1 MVQSSIHACG
11 CNKSYAHDSASC
23 PHCTASFGS
32 FTQIARAHLL
42 RTHIPNQRIHQFDL
56 NLSSPPPSPPL
67 ATLVSTFRRK
77 HPNRLTCILES
88 VSFFQFS
95 QRSSSSPQQRPSDK
109 QSEKNARDFSGG
121 VVTEQESREGGFA
134 RSSPM
139 KWDKKACPD

>member
-56 NLSSPPPSPPL
+56 NLSSPLPLLLLPPS
-67 ATLVSTFRRK
+67 SRRSDANI
-77 HPNRLTCILES
+77 PIDSPVFLNLSL
-88 VSFFQFS
+88 SFKFS